1 MCDRMEVFKKTNCR
15 VALAAARTAE
25 RALQSRWDATWKEE
39 ISRKKRYAEY
49 ERNSREDWND
59 GWRVP
64 SHWPLERELTPPVDP
79 DRGAPVQPEKR
90 MKSEGIYATKTKE
103 QAVRVTQKISGH
115 SRDTG

>member
-1 MCDRMEVFKKTNCR
+1 M
-15 VALAAARTAE
+15 
-25 RALQSRWDATWKEE
+25 
-39 ISRKKRYAEY
+39 
-49 ERNSREDWND
+49 
-59 GWRVP
+59 
-64 SHWPLERELTPPVDP
+64 DP